1 MKYSN
6 SLKSITICT
15 MNLKDKT
22 VVITGASKGIGNA
35 LTKKLALEG
44 ANIVMIAR
52 SGHILK
58 EIADNLPG
66 GSQKHKYYE
75 CDLADAGQVEVLIK
89 TLHKDFSVIDVLINC
104 AGIGVYKP
112 LEDITLS
119 DWDNS
124 FDLNV
129 RSAFLMIKGLEP
141 LLSKSD
147 VSLVLNMGS
156 GAGTIPMRGR
166 SVYCATKFA
175 LRGMSL
181 SLAEEFEGTKTSIVL
196 ITLGSTLT
204 GFGPLTID
212 EKKEESLS
220 GKAYFTVD
228 WVSENLTKIIK
239 SENREKE
246 YVLYPGKYG
255 YGTWDKP

>member
-1 MKYSN
+1 MD
-6 SLKSITICT
+6 LKGKTI
-15 MNLKDKT
+15 L
-22 VVITGASKGIGNA
+22 ITGASKGIGNA
-35 LTKKLALEG
+35 LAKKLAGEG
-44 ANIVMIAR
+44 AKIVMVAR

-58 EIADNLPG
+58 DIAEKLPG
-66 GSQKHKYYE
+66 GSNKHKYYE
-75 CDLADAGQVEVLIK
+75 CDLTDAGQVEVLVK
-89 TLHKDFSVIDVLINC
+89 TLNQDFSVIDILINS

-112 LEDITLS
+112 IEDLTLE

-124 FDLNV
+124 FNLNV
-129 RSAFLMIKGLEP
+129 RAAFLMTKGLEP
-141 LLSKSD
+141 LLIKSD
-147 VSLVLNMGS
+147 ISLVLNMGS
-156 GAGTIPMRGR
+156 GAGVIPMRAR

-204 GFGPLTID
+204 GFGPLTIE
-212 EKKEESLS
+212 EKKEENLK

-228 WVSENLTKIIK
+228 WVVEKLVKIIK
-239 SENREKE
+239 TKKRKKE

-255 YGTWDKP
+255 FGAWEKP